1 MTQLQA
7 KKNFRRVAA
16 EENLSTW
23 SAAVFGYGEKV
34 NIFLPRYVHQNTRL
48 GTIQALSTQIR
59 DVASQLVAQVH
70 AEYEDDDDVF
80 EPVDDKGD
88 DIRAR
93 VEALREDKLGVRV
106 LENIQD
112 EQQALEPGLLR
123 AVAAVLERHKNDPTF
138 DAFDMARSLMSELNP
153 TMAMARRALNEWEG
167 RR

>member
-1 MTQLQA
+1 MQA

-23 SAAVFGYGEKV
+23 NSAVFGYSEKV

-48 GTIQALSTQIR
+48 STIQALSTQIR
-59 DVASQLVAQVH
+59 DVASQLVAQVY

-112 EQQALEPGLLR
+112 EQQELEPGLLR